1 MSDII
6 KKAELGRAH
15 REMERVLAF
24 GEVKHPGNK
33 WKGQTIEYVM
43 EHAHGH
49 EASGMA
55 RSPERDEESG
65 CHNLAHSIVRQMM
78 ALEKRLQEEDVNKDK
93 DVRGGSK
100 EER

>member
-1 MSDII
+1 MNVFENA
-6 KKAELGRAH
+6 KLERA
-15 REMERVLAF
+15 RQEVERVLAF
-24 GEVKHPGNK
+24 GDKKHPNNP
-33 WKGQTIEYVM
+33 WKQQSIDHVM

-78 ALEKRLQEEDVNKDK
+78 ALDKMLEEEHGD
-93 DVRGGSK
+93 
-100 EER
+100 